1 MLKFTFLG
9 FLSSFKQGSRDMIYT
24 FSEDSGERYIYLGIF
39 QRKGV
44 LVRAYVDLKLLIIA
58 KLLAINSQNTAL
70 LKQKELMKNVLD
82 QLDS

>member
-1 MLKFTFLG
+1 
-9 FLSSFKQGSRDMIYT
+9 MIYT
-24 FSEDSGERYIYLGIF
+24 FSEDSGDIYIYIYLGIF

-58 KLLAINSQNTAL
+58 KLLAINSQNAAL